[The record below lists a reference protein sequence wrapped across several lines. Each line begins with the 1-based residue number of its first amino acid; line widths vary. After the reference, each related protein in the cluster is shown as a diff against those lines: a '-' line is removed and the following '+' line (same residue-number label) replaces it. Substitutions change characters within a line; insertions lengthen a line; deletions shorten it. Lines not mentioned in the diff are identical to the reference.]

1 MMYSHLLING
11 DKTVLINPVAMPW
24 LVHMIKILTY
34 PVAIIMT
41 NYAHLRGSPMLSRQ
55 LNVSLFIPDIETND
69 EDEKLVNMFLDLHNI
84 QGATRYNELT
94 DLPLGIKGHSIP
106 GRHEM
111 PLKFGDFMVVGDS
124 AYGLNGKLTFYPT
137 GIWPDEGGIKTSAT
151 AAALTPIKK
160 KTSADGLL
168 SGNTGDIVSELQNM
182 L

>member
-1 MMYSHLLING
+1 MMCSHLLIKE
-11 DKTVLINPVAMPW
+11 DKAVLIDPVAMPL
-24 LVHMIKILTY
+24 LVHMIKVLTY
-34 PVAIIMT
+34 PVAVIMT

-55 LNVSLFIPDIETND
+55 LNVSLFIPDIETID

-124 AYGLNGKLTFYPT
+124 AYGLNEKLTLY
-137 GIWPDEGGIKTSAT
+137 PDEDGIKTSAT
-151 AAALTPIKK
+151 AAALTPLIK

-168 SGNTGDIVSELQNM
+168 SGHIGDIVSGLQNM